1 MLKGKMKKTVAILLV
16 ALMTMSFLSA
26 CTTEQPAPP
35 PQSQVQQ
42 DGESQPGEE
51 ASSDVEIS
59 TENEGGLTIDQ
70 ILDSTVKKPSEFTK
84 KANAEVAEKVGIKS
98 SGEQENANR
107 GFIAGPDILEIKDDK
122 GNIVWKYKNEYE
134 AGDSTTEE
142 NLPETANPILWNNY
156 TLNSKMGLFQVND
169 NIYQVRGYDVTNM
182 TIVEGASTRIIID
195 PLLSVECTREAL
207 KLVNDNLGEKP
218 ISAIMISSTNI
229 DHFGGIKGAI
239 DSKNVAN
246 KKLTVAKQLKS
257 GKTMIIA
264 PKDFSKLCVNEGIY
278 ASHIKGRIR
287 NYMMG
292 NLVKSIGVTGSLGIG
307 IGLGMSSGTISYI
320 EPTYE
325 VQETGEKMAIDGINF
340 EFQLTTDSLATA
352 EMNIYIKADKTK
364 INKGDKDAED
374 DKEIEEVEDE
384 DVETGVLFVSDN
396 ACGCL
401 GELYGTNDVQ
411 LRDGISV
418 AEHLMDTYVL
428 FAGRTS
434 VIIQAHNWPHTE
446 AASYLLNT
454 ASMYKFI
461 NDQTLLYLNQ
471 GDTEEEIKEKFT
483 LPENFEQT
491 WYLRQC
497 YVSLDTL
504 ISSVCQKYVGTN
516 KSNPVYLHVLTPS
529 EYARKIVEYM
539 GTTDTIVAKASKDF
553 ENGEY
558 QWVAEIM
565 AIVIE
570 NNPSHIQAK
579 YLCADALEQL
589 AYQAESGTE
598 RNAYLSAVYELR
610 NGTATSNAISTMTG
624 ADTLLSMPTEMLLN
638 YMSMLIDSNEACDMS
653 DSFNLFITDTNEKY
667 CVFMVNGVIMYTEGA
682 KDITANTV
690 KCKKSGLISIL
701 QNNEDAIKEDVEV
714 EGSEDLIENLT
725 KYMVKLPS
733 TFNVIE
739 P

>member
-1 MLKGKMKKTVAILLV
+1 MLKSKIKKTVALLL
-16 ALMTMSFLSA
+16 AGLMAASCLSA
-26 CTTEQPAPP
+26 CSTEQPAPP
-35 PQSQVQQ
+35 PQSQVQSNGEDQ
-42 DGESQPGEE
+42 TGDGS
-51 ASSDVEIS
+51 SSDAEVS
-59 TENEGGLTIDQ
+59 TESGGLTIDQ
-70 ILDSTVKKPSEFTK
+70 ILDSTVKQPSEHTK
-84 KANAEVAEKVGIKS
+84 KANADVAEKVGIKS
-98 SGEQENANR
+98 GSDQESANK

-122 GNIVWKYKNEYE
+122 GNTIWKYKNEFA

-142 NLPETANPILWNNY
+142 NLPETANPVLWNNY
-156 TLNSKMGLFQVND
+156 TLNSNIGLFQVND
-169 NIYQVRGYDVTNM
+169 NVYQVRGYDVTNM
-182 TIVEGASTRIIID
+182 TIIEGASSRIIID

-207 KLVNDNLGEKP
+207 KLVNENLGEKP

-229 DHFGGIKGAI
+229 DHFGGIKGAVE
-239 DSKNVAN
+239 SKNVAD

-257 GKTMIIA
+257 GKTVIIA
-264 PKDFSKLCVNEGIY
+264 PKDFSKFCVSEGIY

-292 NLVKSIGVTGSLGIG
+292 SLVKTVGVTGSLGIG
-307 IGLGMSSGTISYI
+307 IGLGISSGTISYI

-325 VQETGEKMAIDGINF
+325 VQETGEKMSIDGIDF

-352 EMNIYIKADKTK
+352 EMNIYIKKSRTK
-364 INKGDKDAED
+364 QEEEEDA
-374 DKEIEEVEDE
+374 V
-384 DVETGVLFVSDN
+384 TGVLFVSDN
-396 ACGCL
+396 AVGCL

-411 LRDGISV
+411 LRDGISI
-418 AEHLMDTYVL
+418 AEQLMDTYVL
-428 FAGRTS
+428 FADRSS
-434 VIIQAHNWPHTE
+434 VIIQSHNWPHSDP
-446 AASYLLNT
+446 ASYLLNT

-471 GDTEEEIKEKFT
+471 GYTEEEIKEKFT
-483 LPENFEQT
+483 LPENFEQI

-504 ISSVCQKYVGTN
+504 ISSICQKYVGTN
-516 KSNPVYLHVLTPS
+516 KSNPVYLHVLSPS
-529 EYARKIVEYM
+529 EYARKVVEYM
-539 GTTDTIVAKASKDF
+539 GNTDTIVAKAAKDF

-565 AIVIE
+565 SIVIE

-638 YMSMLIDSNEACDMS
+638 YMSMLIDANEAFDVG
-653 DSFNLFITDTNEKY
+653 DRFNLFITDTGEEY
-667 CVFMVNGVIMYTEGA
+667 CVFMLNGVIMYTEGA
-682 KDITANTV
+682 KDLTANTV

-701 QNNEDAIKEDVEV
+701 QNNQEAIQSDVEV
-714 EGSEDLIENLT
+714 EGSEELIENLT

>member
-1 MLKGKMKKTVAILLV
+1 MLKGKIKKTVAFLL
-16 ALMTMSFLSA
+16 AGLMAASCLSA
-26 CTTEQPAPP
+26 CTTEQPATP

-42 DGESQPGEE
+42 GDESQTGEG

-59 TENEGGLTIDQ
+59 TENESGLTIDQ
-70 ILDSTVKKPSEFTK
+70 ILDSTVKQPSEYTK
-84 KANAEVAEKVGIKS
+84 KANAEVAGKIGIKS
-98 SGEQENANR
+98 NSEQEYANK

-122 GNIVWKYKNEYE
+122 GNTIWKYKNEYE
-134 AGDSTTEE
+134 AGESTTEE

-156 TLNSKMGLFQVND
+156 TLNSKIGLFQVND

-182 TIVEGASTRIIID
+182 TIVEGTSTRIIID

-239 DSKNVAN
+239 DSKNVAD

-264 PKDFSKLCVNEGIY
+264 PKDFSKYCVSESIY

-292 NLVKSIGVTGSLGIG
+292 SLVKSVGVTGSLGIG
-307 IGLGMSSGTISYI
+307 IGLGMSYGTISYI

-325 VQETGEKMAIDGINF
+325 VQETGEKMSIDGINF

-352 EMNIYIKADKTK
+352 EMNIYIKKNRTK
-364 INKGDKDAED
+364 Q
-374 DKEIEEVEDE
+374 EEEE
-384 DVETGVLFVSDN
+384 NNAETGILFLSDN
-396 ACGCL
+396 ASGCL

-411 LRDGISV
+411 IRDGVSV
-418 AEHLMDTYVL
+418 AKYLLEAYAL
-428 FAGRTS
+428 FGDRS
-434 VIIQAHNWPHTE
+434 VAVIQSHNWPH
-446 AASYLLNT
+446 SDPGNYLLNT

-471 GDTEEEIKEKFT
+471 GYTEGEIKEKFT
-483 LPENFEQT
+483 LPGDFEQT

-504 ISSVCQKYVGTN
+504 ISSICQKYIGTN
-516 KSNPVYLHVLTPS
+516 KSNPVYLHELSPS
-529 EYARKIVEYM
+529 EYARKVVEYM
-539 GTTDTIVAKASKDF
+539 GTTDTIVAKATKDF

-565 AIVIE
+565 AVVIE

-624 ADTLLSMPTEMLLN
+624 ADTLLSMSTEMLLN
-638 YMSMLIDSNEACDMS
+638 YMSMLIDANEAFGFN
-653 DSFNLFITDTNEKY
+653 DSFNLFITDTGEEY
-667 CVFMVNGVIMYTEGA
+667 SVYMLNGVIMYAEGT
-682 KDITANTV
+682 KDFAANTV
-690 KCKKSGLISIL
+690 KCKKAGLISIL
-701 QNNEDAIKEDVEV
+701 QNNEDAIKENVEV
-714 EGSEDLIENLT
+714 EGDEKLIENIT
-725 KYMVKLPS
+725 KHMVRLPS